1 MIDLRKNDT
10 LKKSFTCFVE
20 CLKFAASAVMVVSFV
35 IAVNFI

>member
-20 CLKFAASAVMVVSFV
+20 CLKYALSVAMAVLFV